1 MEKWLQIWQW
11 LLANKRWLGVL
22 AGTILGLFYLIFG
35 FLKTL
40 VFALFVFLGFYIG
53 KMADDR
59 EDWRDVID
67 RIVPQQFRE

>member
-22 AGTILGLFYLIFG
+22 VGTIFGLFYLIFG
-35 FLKTL
+35 LLKTL
-40 VFALFVFLGFYIG
+40 VFSLFVFVGFYIG

-67 RIVPQQFRE
+67 RILPQHFRE